1 MAETGGTTPR
11 YKLDS
16 STIAAVGKAGK
27 SGSKARGI
35 LDESSNKGNALAGIA
50 GATGEAWKGLVRDPI
65 QAKRKAKIAAAEKWD
80 KAFDA
85 QGERGAW
92 TTEDLH
98 AQFTSVE
105 KEARGKYIEAVRSGD
120 KGEIAKLLK
129 AQASRS
135 NALQSWKGTM
145 ESAQKINNGVGWS
158 QALKNDTTGK
168 KDVLEAL
175 SVMGPEISETME
187 VDENGEMSFEYN
199 SKRYTRREI
208 DKMVAEGVKPL
219 QKELDYVKGLEGY
232 QKQGADGKPF
242 VMETAVWQNAQNIK
256 KEDIPAMM
264 FEDYGGGGSFADH
277 MQEHEEFQKAF
288 NLGGYAYNDI
298 EKLDTPY
305 PEGHIKYDADNPTK
319 GDGVISQKEMK
330 NFDEEDM
337 QLILNK
343 MPEDEQREYLS
354 KWQGEQQKR
363 SHELG
368 QGDVQ
373 TSEQK
378 AFKGLTPDQRNKM
391 PLREAYRIQFGM
403 TEAEYDALGI
413 TED

>member
-16 STIAAVGKAGK
+16 GTIAAVGKAGK
-27 SGSKARGI
+27 SGSEARGI
-35 LDESSNKGNALAGIA
+35 LDESSNKGNTLAGIA
-50 GATGEAWKGLVRDPI
+50 DATVKGGKKIKDAI
-65 QAKRKAKIAAAEKWD
+65 QAKRKAKIEAAEKWD

-85 QGERGAW
+85 QGERGSW

-98 AQFTSVE
+98 SQFTSVE

-120 KGEIAKLLK
+120 KGEMAKLLK

-158 QALKNDTTGK
+158 RALKNDTTGK
-168 KDVLEAL
+168 KEVLEAL
-175 SVMGPEISETME
+175 SVMGPEISATMK
-187 VDENGEMSFEYN
+187 VDENGEMTFEYGDP
-199 SKRYTRREI
+199 KVRYTRREI

-277 MQEHEEFQKAF
+277 MKKHDDFQGAF
-288 NLGGYAYNDI
+288 NSGGYAYKLVED
-298 EKLDTPY
+298 LDTPG
-305 PEGHIKYDADNPTK
+305 PLDANGQPTA
-319 GDGVISQKEMK
+319 GDGIITQEEMA

-343 MPEDEQREYLS
+343 MPEDKQREYLS
-354 KWQGEQQKR
+354 KWQGEQQKKA
-363 SHELG
+363 HELG
-368 QGDVQ
+368 TGAEASMFEARRTNYNGLDAAA
-373 TSEQK
+373 K
-378 AFKGLTPDQRNKM
+378 AELRANPPQQYRRDDGSLDTMKYLGLID
-391 PLREAYRIQFGM
+391 
-403 TEAEYDALGI
+403 
-413 TED
+413 